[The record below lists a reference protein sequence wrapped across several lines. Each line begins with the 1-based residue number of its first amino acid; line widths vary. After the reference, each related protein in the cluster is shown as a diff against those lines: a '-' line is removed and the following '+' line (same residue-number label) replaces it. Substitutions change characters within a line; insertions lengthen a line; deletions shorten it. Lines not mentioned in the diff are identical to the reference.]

1 MQEQLYRLEA
11 LELTEAEEKVNKF
24 NLFKEIKEDVGGM
37 MEQDTMKMDK
47 AVFKGSLTEFFRW
60 KNINNVNYKFKG
72 LVRQAVDYTQLK
84 RELVNRKIKL
94 KKFLRM

>member
-47 AVFKGSLTEFFRW
+47 AVFKGSLTEFFR
-60 KNINNVNYKFKG
+60 
-72 LVRQAVDYTQLK
+72 
-84 RELVNRKIKL
+84 
-94 KKFLRM
+94 